1 MGSRSGFC
9 FTDDVEL
16 NWKRTSPWL
25 LCDGSNGFLAGLSTL
40 PFVPGGSRSLA
51 LPVVF
56 VSVERGEW
64 KILRHNGDVED
75 NNKTNLE
82 EELACQRVVPHK
94 LDRLFRSSGSTW
106 QPDSSMEN
114 AAPSLVTAASCYPA
128 VTHPCCWRQARR
140 RPGGYSCVHQPANT
154 VCGKRHF
161 LAAPKTRLQIC
172 FVAKIIQL
180 VMRHRGTALKV
191 PSYPSEIKILE
202 LTSPLCCTLLTTVIA

>member
-1 MGSRSGFC
+1 MG
-9 FTDDVEL
+9 DAEL

-25 LCDGSNGFLAGLSTL
+25 LCDGSDGFLAGLPTL
-40 PFVPGGSRSLA
+40 PLVPDGSRSSGL
-51 LPVVF
+51 LVVF
-56 VSVERGEW
+56 VSVEHREW
-64 KILRHNGDVED
+64 KILRNNRDVED

-94 LDRLFRSSGSTW
+94 PDRLFRSSESTW
-106 QPDSSMEN
+106 QSDSNMEN
-114 AAPSLVTAASCYPA
+114 AAPFLVTAASCYPA
-128 VTHPCCWRQARR
+128 VTRPYCWRQARR

-154 VCGKRHF
+154 LCGKCHF

-191 PSYPSEIKILE
+191 PSYPSGIKILE
-202 LTSPLCCTLLTTVIA
+202 LTSPPCCALLTTVIA